1 MLTLKQNKDFEEKLG
16 IKTELVRIIDVPLDK
31 LRNEIQKE
39 KGKVIIQGGDEK
51 TNRAVVENK
60 KVDILLSPE
69 VNKKKDHL
77 HYRKSGLNQVLCKLA
92 RENKV
97 AIGFDFSLLLNSKER
112 SKILG
117 RMMFNYKLCKK
128 YKVKMVF
135 SCFSKDKFELRSEDS
150 MKVFERILE
159 KYAKDL

>member
-1 MLTLKQNKDFEEKLG
+1 MLTLKQDRDIEEKLG
-16 IKTELVRIIDVPLDK
+16 IETELVRIINVPLSK
-31 LRNEIQKE
+31 LRTEIQKE
-39 KGKVIIQGGDEK
+39 KEKVIVRGGEEK
-51 TNRAVVENK
+51 TNRAAVENK

-69 VNKKKDHL
+69 LNSRTDHL

-92 RENKV
+92 KQNKV

-112 SKILG
+112 GKILG
-117 RMMFNYKLCKK
+117 RMFFNYKLCKK

-135 SCFSKDKFELRSEDS
+135 SSFSGDKFELRSKDS
-150 MKVFERILE
+150 IRVFERILE

>member
-1 MLTLKQNKDFEEKLG
+1 MDIIKNAKDLRSEINKAKS
-16 IKTELVRIIDVPLDK
+16 P
-31 LRNEIQKE
+31 
-39 KGKVIIQGGDEK
+39 VIVLGGDEK
-51 TNRAVVENK
+51 INRSAVENK

-69 VNKKKDHL
+69 LNKSKDHL

-92 RENKV
+92 KKNGV

-117 RMMFNYKLCKK
+117 RMILNYKLCKK

-135 SCFSKDKFELRSEDS
+135 SSFSKDKFELRNEDC
-150 MKVFERILE
+150 MRVFERILE
-159 KYAKDL
+159 KYSKGL

>member
-1 MLTLKQNKDFEEKLG
+1 MLTLTQNKEVEEKLG
-16 IKTELVRIIDVPLDK
+16 IKTELVRIINVPLAK

-39 KGKVIIQGGDEK
+39 KGKIIVFGGDEK
-51 TNRAVVENK
+51 TNRAAVENK
-60 KVDILLSPE
+60 NVDILLSPE
-69 VNKKKDHL
+69 LNKRSDSL

-92 RENKV
+92 KQNGV

-135 SCFSKDKFELRSEDS
+135 STFSKDKFELRSKDS
-150 MKVFERILE
+150 MSVFNRILE